1 MGIDSTNR
9 SDESGMWTGFAGKL
23 YIGISSGNGN
33 RKGSFVWGE
42 VFGEGLGK

>member
-9 SDESGMWTGFAGKL
+9 SDEFGVWKGFTGEF
-23 YIGISSGNGN
+23 YIGISSGNGDC
-33 RKGSFVWGE
+33 KGSFVWGE